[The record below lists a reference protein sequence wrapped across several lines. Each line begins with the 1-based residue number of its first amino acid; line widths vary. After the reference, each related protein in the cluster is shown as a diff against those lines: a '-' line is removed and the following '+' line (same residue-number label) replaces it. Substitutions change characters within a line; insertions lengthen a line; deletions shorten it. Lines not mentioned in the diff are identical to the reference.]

1 MTDVI
6 RLRKRIRRGDPSP
19 VTTEISCRLLFWKQY
34 ISSALRFALPP
45 PGYADVS
52 VAKSQRAPQTHAYLI
67 CNRSR
72 RHQPSTVWSH
82 RIQGQVPVKSTMKF
96 STLAI
101 ISACYAGS
109 VQAFAPAQVKPFG
122 FQVRPGYRPF
132 LVRRMSLHRNCKYR
146 RSTPSCSTSR
156 LQVRLGLP
164 CQPTCRCDER
174 RLSSR
179 IQLPTCRATSST
191 RARHRRLALV
201 GSTAVVFHATY
212 GYLVPYSIGAFTSC
226 PTP

>member
-1 MTDVI
+1 VTDVI
-6 RLRKRIRRGDPSP
+6 RLRKGTRHHRNFMP
-19 VTTEISCRLLFWKQY
+19 TTFLETVNIL
-34 ISSALRFALPP
+34 ALRFALPP

-67 CNRSR
+67 CNRSC

-132 LVRRMSLHRNCKYR
+132 LVRRMSLHRNCSCR
-146 RSTPSCSTSR
+146 RIPKIH
-156 LQVRLGLP
+156 P
-164 CQPTCRCDER
+164 F
-174 RLSSR
+174 
-179 IQLPTCRATSST
+179 
-191 RARHRRLALV
+191 
-201 GSTAVVFHATY
+201 VFHVKASSPTR
-212 GYLVPYSIGAFTSC
+212 TSLSANL
-226 PTP
+226 